1 VKKTFLILLISG
13 MFASG
18 CASKPKIP
26 RTDCRTFSEYSA
38 IVIKP
43 FNAGRAIVSNA
54 IDVGDG
60 TSTQY
65 GISDSI
71 SEKLKGRL
79 DDNKK
84 FDKVQISGSC
94 TDHTLIIEGNITGLS
109 YHKGK
114 FHVFVNG
121 NVSDCKTGE
130 SLYKFELEET
140 DSKLM
145 SIPNQIAREISNR
158 TMDRLFCI

>member
-1 VKKTFLILLISG
+1 MKKSFLILFISG
-13 MFASG
+13 MFVSG
-18 CASKPKIP
+18 CASEPKIP
-26 RTDCRTFSEYSA
+26 RTDCRTFSEYST
-38 IVIKP
+38 IVLKP
-43 FNAGRAIVSNA
+43 FNAGRAIVENA
-54 IDVGDG
+54 DVGNG
-60 TSTQY
+60 TSTLN

-71 SEKLKGRL
+71 GEKLKSRL
-79 DDNKK
+79 DDYKK
-84 FDKVQISGSC
+84 FDKIQIAGSC
-94 TDHTLIIEGNITGLS
+94 ADHTLIIEGNITGLS
-109 YHKGK
+109 HRKGK

-145 SIPNQIAREISNR
+145 SIPNQIAGKISKR